1 MPQIQYA
8 APDPASLHLWQ
19 TRAPIRFTEKS
30 QEPRNLDSCDTVPS
44 IMPPSSNSKTV
55 EVISLLDDDSDAED
69 AAVASSTKRPSP
81 TSVAAAHMNGSETG
95 KNKRRKGDS
104 ASAFVHNADAIDLL
118 EDSEDEA
125 LAEASEKPTDG
136 NPSPPDIKPIIAS
149 AAAASA
155 VDQADSDVEEV
166 EANASEWRSAT
177 GGGGTTGTGQP
188 KDDRAY
194 ESDTAAAADDDEE
207 FEIVA
212 TKGQNALADFPHSRA
227 NCVTHPFASGDKK
240 THCDN
245 CYCYVCDMP
254 AAECQ
259 VWDSHCKANHEDH
272 RWREERERFKRL
284 GVEAALAPAAA
295 TAAAAS
301 TSATAVTTPSMSSNV
316 IRGRVWSRSA
326 RRPARPA
333 PNAEFS
339 VRKLLQMVTTVH
351 PVEIS
356 PPAGSGFTTDLR
368 HYQKQSLA
376 FMVDVERA
384 STEDNQ
390 KMRGGWLADE
400 VGMGK
405 VSLLY
410 RFSLC
415 PYSMMFLVACALPLN
430 SIQTP
435 NCLLKIC
442 ANSRRLSLPLLQQ
455 ILRLKLRCPRNRRFV
470 TTRTRSVRMTKSV
483 LLVFL
488 PFTSRRRRTMMK

>member
-1 MPQIQYA
+1 M
-8 APDPASLHLWQ
+8 
-19 TRAPIRFTEKS
+19 T
-30 QEPRNLDSCDTVPS
+30 
-44 IMPPSSNSKTV
+44 PSSNSKTV

-104 ASAFVHNADAIDLL
+104 ASAFVQNADAIDLL

-125 LAEASEKPTDG
+125 PAEASEKPTDG
-136 NPSPPDIKPIIAS
+136 DIKTTPPDIKPVIAS

-177 GGGGTTGTGQP
+177 GGGGTTGTAQP

-194 ESDTAAAADDDEE
+194 ESDTAAGADDDEE
-207 FEIVA
+207 FAIVA

-227 NCVTHPFASGDKK
+227 NCVTHPFDSGDKK

-259 VWDSHCKANHEDH
+259 VWDSHCKANHEDR

-301 TSATAVTTPSMSSNV
+301 TSATAATTPSMSNV
-316 IRGRVWSRSA
+316 IRGRAWSRSA

-356 PPAGSGFTTDLR
+356 PPAGSGFTTALR

-405 VSLLY
+405 VSFLH

-415 PYSMMFLVACALPLN
+415 PYSMIFFVACALPLN
-430 SIQTP
+430 SIPTP
-435 NCLLKIC
+435 NCQLKIC

-455 ILRLKLRCPRNRRFV
+455 ILRLKLRWPRNRRFV
-470 TTRTRSVRMTKSV
+470 TTLTRSVLTTKSV

-488 PFTSRRRRTMMK
+488 PFTSRRRRTVTK